1 MIKLGLFTGLT
12 LALVGCVDDGMD
24 GMDGQNGATGT
35 DGTDGADGTDGT
47 DGAQGPAGPQLA
59 LPALYTLGNATTGNQ
74 VVGYLRA
81 DNGNLSRNG
90 TYATTGKGLGAGLG
104 SQGAIVFDRRSQ
116 RFFAVNAG
124 DDSISMLAIDADGEL
139 TQLARIASGGKR
151 PVSIAVHRDIV
162 YVTNQGDVSAA
173 QVGANISGFRVKAND
188 LVAIEGSTRA
198 LSATTDVHPTDLAIT
213 PDGSYVVVIERFS
226 SKLDTFK
233 LVDGVAQPGNFQTS
247 AGMQPFAFD
256 FSPEGTLV
264 VAEVGNGTATGST
277 VSSYSVSATG
287 VLTPITAALPTLQ
300 GAACWIV
307 TAGGFA
313 YIANA
318 ATANIT
324 GVAVSDTGVLTL
336 RDASGI
342 TAVTGA
348 GANDLA
354 VSPDRGYLYSLAAG
368 PHEIRPFAIRP
379 DGSLTALP
387 ALTGLPAAAQG
398 LVAR

>member
-1 MIKLGLFTGLT
+1 
-12 LALVGCVDDGMD
+12 
-24 GMDGQNGATGT
+24 
-35 DGTDGADGTDGT
+35 
-47 DGAQGPAGPQLA
+47 
-59 LPALYTLGNATTGNQ
+59 
-74 VVGYLRA
+74 
-81 DNGNLSRNG
+81 
-90 TYATTGKGLGAGLG
+90 
-104 SQGAIVFDRRSQ
+104 VFDPRSQ

-124 DDSISMLAIDADGEL
+124 DDSLSMLAIDADGEL
-139 TQLARIASGGKR
+139 TQLAKIASGGKR
-151 PVSIAVHRDIV
+151 PVSIAVHGDVV
-162 YVTNQGDVSAA
+162 YVTNQGDVAAA
-173 QVGANISGFRVKAND
+173 QVDANISGFRVKAND
-188 LVAIEGSTRA
+188 LVAIAGSTRA

-213 PDGSYVVVIERFS
+213 PDGAYVVVIERFA

-233 LVDGVAQPGNFQTS
+233 LVDGVAQPGNFQAS

-256 FSPEGTLV
+256 FSPEGNLV
-264 VAEVGNGTATGST
+264 VAEVGNGTATGSS
-277 VSSYSVSATG
+277 VSSYAVSATG
-287 VLTPITAALPTLQ
+287 VLTPITAALPTHQ

-318 ATANIT
+318 ATSNIT
-324 GVAVSDTGVLTL
+324 GVAISETGVLTL

-354 VSPDRGYLYSLAAG
+354 VSPDHGYLYSLAAG

-387 ALTGLPAAAQG
+387 ALTGVPAAAQG